1 MVIKAN
7 SPKIAKQIIIAK
19 VGLKMKQL
27 SSGKN
32 NATASAEKPLW
43 VTQGSIGEREII
55 WQVASEPQNN
65 TAAPQSN
72 FNL

>member
-7 SPKIAKQIIIAK
+7 SPKIAKQIISKGWTQNEAI
-19 VGLKMKQL
+19 KQC
-27 SSGKN
+27 GKN
-32 NATASAEKPLW
+32 NATASAEKPL
-43 VTQGSIGEREII
+43 GDSGLYRRERDYL
-55 WQVASEPQNN
+55 QVASEPQNN